1 MKNHFHCLAKLNG
14 MTAVYADLSDILI
27 GSVPHAAFRSPSLC
41 CILQYFLFFLLP
53 LCPARDLGLFGRGG
67 QALKHS
73 LLSQHVLNRAELGG
87 I

>member
-1 MKNHFHCLAKLNG
+1 MLRFGRLHC
-14 MTAVYADLSDILI
+14 AVYYNTSF
-27 GSVPHAAFRSPSLC
+27 S
-41 CILQYFLFFLLP
+41 FLLP